1 MRKRHS
7 TKAEPGSESET
18 QAEREDRRPR
28 GGRGRHIIRML
39 SLVAWAALLG
49 IVYSVAART
58 PSVSNIVVAG
68 GLSLMFVLV
77 NLQILLARWLR
88 HRQFRRL
95 TNKLY
100 GSAYLSDLQNLP
112 NRNYL
117 LAELRRE
124 MPRARSAHE
133 PFVLIQISLDEI
145 ETIRARR
152 GGEFADRA
160 VVALAD
166 LLKRLTRS
174 SDFLAHLGGA
184 GFCVML
190 VECTREQSWTYL
202 KRVPGIIPVSDG
214 FRMLDVPVTARIHEY
229 DLESLY
235 ATDVLRE
242 VEDAKPMRR
251 KEEPRL
257 DAIAA

>member
-1 MRKRHS
+1 MRKKTAMNEAASDSPPAPREGDGQP
-7 TKAEPGSESET
+7 AGS
-18 QAEREDRRPR
+18 
-28 GGRGRHIIRML
+28 RGRH
-39 SLVAWAALLG
+39 LVRVIALAAWGVLLA
-49 IVYSVAART
+49 IVYSVAIASPT
-58 PSVSNIVVAG
+58 LSNVVIAG
-68 GLSLMFVLV
+68 GLTLTFGLV
-77 NLQILLARWLR
+77 NLQILLARWMG

-95 TNKLY
+95 TNKLH
-100 GSAYLSDLQNLP
+100 GSAYLSELQNLP

-133 PFVLIQISLDEI
+133 PFVLIQLSIDEL
-145 ETIRARR
+145 EMIRMRR
-152 GGEFADRA
+152 GDEFADRS
-160 VVALAD
+160 VLALTEV
-166 LLKRLTRS
+166 LKRLTRS

-184 GFCVML
+184 HFCVML

-214 FRMLDVPVTARIHEY
+214 FRMLDVTVTERIHEY

-242 VEDAKPMRR
+242 VEETKPMRR
-251 KEEPRL
+251 KEEPRM